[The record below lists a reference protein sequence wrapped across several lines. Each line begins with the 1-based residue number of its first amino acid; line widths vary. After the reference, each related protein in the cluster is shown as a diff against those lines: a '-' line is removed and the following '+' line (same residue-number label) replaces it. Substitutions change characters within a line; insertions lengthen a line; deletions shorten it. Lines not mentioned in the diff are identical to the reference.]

1 MREPG
6 ATAVPDGKKGCRAEG
21 TKMRL
26 TIKRVADMVGMT
38 PRTLRYYEEC
48 GLLKPPRRTSGN
60 YRVYEAEDV
69 ARLLRIRRLTHLG
82 FGLHQ
87 VGIILS
93 DPASE
98 ESAAALKELKGQLE
112 EQLKKLRGKRRAVME
127 ILESRAQLDVVTDFA
142 EVVKNLREKYP
153 DATEAELDKLRI
165 ELVVG
170 IGDEEDVARVKEQM
184 EKMVTDEPVFVKLR
198 ELDAVFSQLGPD
210 STDAEL
216 EELICGYADAL
227 FEMYIRLEQFPFNK
241 RTENLV
247 NEFNKQVY
255 NDAQV
260 FVITEVKNEVEK
272 RLEGS

>member
-1 MREPG
+1 
-6 ATAVPDGKKGCRAEG
+6 
-21 TKMRL
+21 MRL

-38 PRTLRYYEEC
+38 PRTLRYYEGC

-98 ESAAALKELKGQLE
+98 ESATALKELKRQLE
-112 EQLKKLRGKRRAVME
+112 EQLKELRGKRRAVME

-170 IGDEEDVARVKEQM
+170 IGDEEDIARVKEQM

-198 ELDAVFSQLGPD
+198 ELDAVFSRLGPEN
-210 STDAEL
+210 TDEEL

-227 FEMYIRLEQFPFNK
+227 FEMYSELEQFPFNK